1 MSQIHPTAIIEA
13 GAKIGNNTVVEPYA
27 IIKGNVTIGAHCKI
41 KSHVYLDGNTTIG
54 DHVTIWPFTS
64 IGAKP
69 QDLKYKGEKTFVTI
83 GNHTEIRECVTINS
97 SCGEGQ
103 VVKVGDNCLVM
114 ACCHIAH
121 NCVIGNHV
129 IMSNGVLLA
138 GHVEVGDFA
147 IIGGMTP
154 LHQFV
159 RVGSY
164 AMVGG
169 MSRVTHD
176 IPPFTIG
183 GNVPF
188 HIAGLNMVG
197 LKRHNFDLSLRQQLT
212 KAFKLTYRSGYT
224 LSEAIAKIEQEVESS
239 PSIRHWVDFCKKT
252 KRGLIDLQNKIPKK
266 MYSTNT

>member
-1 MSQIHPTAIIEA
+1 MSQIHPTAVIEP
-13 GAKIGNNTVVEPYA
+13 GAKIGKHTVIEPYV
-27 IIKGNVTIGAHCKI
+27 IIKANVTLGDHCTI
-41 KSHVYLDGNTTIG
+41 KSHVYIDGYTTIG
-54 DHVTIWPFTS
+54 DHVTVWPFAS
-64 IGAKP
+64 IGTKS

-83 GNHTEIRECVTINS
+83 GKYTEIRECVTINS

-103 VVKVGDNCLVM
+103 VVKVGDNCLIM

-121 NCVIGNHV
+121 NCVVGNHV

-138 GHVEVGDFA
+138 GHIEIGDFA

-176 IPPFTIG
+176 VPPFTIG
-183 GNVPF
+183 GDIPF
-188 HIAGLNMVG
+188 RLAGLNMVG
-197 LKRHNFDLSLRQQLT
+197 LKRHNFDLSLRQELT
-212 KAFKLTYRSGYT
+212 KVFKLTYRSGYT
-224 LSEAIAKIEQEVESS
+224 LREAITHIEKKLNNTECVK
-239 PSIRHWVDFCKKT
+239 HWIDFCKNT
-252 KRGLIDLQNKIPKK
+252 KRGLIDFQS
-266 MYSTNT
+266 STRRKTPSHSN